1 MAGLTLGP
9 RCLCRRL
16 AGLLLACCGVAT
28 APDAR
33 QQDPSTSRPSFHSSV
48 NLVVVD
54 MRVTCGT
61 DPVPDL
67 RPDEVTLLVDGVPRP
82 IVSLIFAPVVVSSP
96 RASGAA
102 APATAA
108 ATPGATRADAPPARE
123 FVFVVDRESLD
134 PNEVAQ
140 LKKTAED
147 FVRRLP
153 GEVGTAVAT
162 LPLGPTIR
170 FESNRSATVAALR
183 KAFEGITRHGAGL
196 EAIAGFGC
204 TGEAASAGCGNQGV
218 HPSINVPDARRMN
231 NAAEWLL
238 RGRRALTDLQW
249 LFRTLAGGP
258 PSDVVIVSGALP
270 FQSRLRPEIDATVTV
285 ARTAGVRVHAVEIA
299 DLARVALPEGGP
311 EGPLPLTLESLR
323 EKHPAAYG
331 LPEETGGLE
340 ASGAIS
346 GADFFTQLAHELSST
361 YLLSFEPID
370 TDRDGKPHRI
380 DVRLSRRPPLTI
392 HAQKTFIAVAA
403 SSATAPVTAAASPPA
418 TTATTAT
425 RTPAGPPTKT
435 DAWVALVH
443 AHEPGWRDR
452 ALVHLAEW
460 KSDDLKKAAN
470 GLSALR
476 RRVPLDTVN
485 DTLLRGALVHT
496 DLVLVAPDLA
506 YRFDGFPEWGT
517 FHTLEAE
524 DGQALGSGVVS
535 AHWRLARVLLDRVQ
549 PRPGDDPRV
558 REWYRAVG
566 ATLLA
571 SRRHA
576 EALHHLRDAQRL
588 FPRDRDVNML
598 SGLLHEMLAAAASE
612 VLLGDARTAR
622 TTAASQLQAAR
633 RYLTRAVD
641 ADPAYDAAQLHLGR
655 VCHLLGDDAA
665 ASGAVATVLSRTDD
679 PNIRYVAELVAGSI
693 HEAAG
698 RLDRARESFE
708 RAATLQPQAQSALVA
723 LSHVAREAG
732 HRADAVRYIER
743 LAALPL
749 PSKRDDPWWHYESAA
764 VADHAILLNT
774 LRATLRARKV
784 P

>member
-1 MAGLTLGP
+1 VG
-9 RCLCRRL
+9 
-16 AGLLLACCGVAT
+16 
-28 APDAR
+28 
-33 QQDPSTSRPSFHSSV
+33 
-48 NLVVVD
+48 
-54 MRVTCGT
+54 
-61 DPVPDL
+61 
-67 RPDEVTLLVDGVPRP
+67 
-82 IVSLIFAPVVVSSP
+82 
-96 RASGAA
+96 
-102 APATAA
+102 
-108 ATPGATRADAPPARE
+108 
-123 FVFVVDRESLD
+123 
-134 PNEVAQ
+134 Q
-140 LKKTAED
+140 LQKTAED

-153 GEVGTAVAT
+153 GGVGTAVAT
-162 LPLGPTIR
+162 LPLGSTIR
-170 FESNRSATVAALR
+170 FESNRSATVVALR
-183 KAFEGITRHGAGL
+183 KAFEGITRRGAGL
-196 EAIAGFGC
+196 EGIAGFGC
-204 TGEAASAGCGNQGV
+204 TDEAASAGCGNQGV
-218 HPSINVPDARRMN
+218 HPSINAPEARRMN
-231 NAAEWLL
+231 SAAEWLL
-238 RGRRALTDLQW
+238 RGRKALTDLQW

-270 FQSRLRPEIDATVTV
+270 FQSRLRPEIDATFTV
-285 ARTAGVRVHAVEIA
+285 ARTAGIRVHAVEIA

-323 EKHPAAYG
+323 EKHAAAYG

-340 ASGAIS
+340 ALGAVS

-392 HAQKTFIAVAA
+392 HAQKTFIALAA
-403 SSATAPVTAAASPPA
+403 PWGPALGEAPPARATAA
-418 TTATTAT
+418 TTATL
-425 RTPAGPPTKT
+425 TPVGPPTKT

-443 AHEPGWRDR
+443 AHQPGARDR
-452 ALVHLAEW
+452 ALLHLAEW
-460 KSDDLKKAAN
+460 NSYDLKKAAN

-476 RRVPLDTVN
+476 RRVPADTLN
-485 DTLLRGALVHT
+485 DTLLRGALLHT
-496 DLVLVAPDLA
+496 DLTLVAPDLA

-517 FHTLEAE
+517 LHTLEAE

-612 VLLGDARTAR
+612 VLLGDAQTALN
-622 TTAASQLQAAR
+622 TAASQLQAAR

-655 VCHLLGDDAA
+655 VCHLLGDDEA
-665 ASGAVATVLSRTDD
+665 ASNALASVLSRTND

-698 RLDRARESFE
+698 RLDVARESFE

-732 HRADAVRYIER
+732 NRADAVRYIER

-749 PSKRDDPWWHYESAA
+749 QTKGRDDPWWHYESAA
-764 VADHAILLNT
+764 VADHAALLST
-774 LRATLRARKV
+774 LRAILRTGRV